1 MANSQRPLSNL
12 NPSRSGFDSDGVDNL
27 SFPATA
33 DSWTQ
38 PDVAPHTMVIFSYE
52 QKAFSQSVSDAASNF
67 SGDIG
72 TAISDFIK
80 AAGDSGGIGQTADNI
95 LNSGSTR
102 FFDFLNARD
111 TRMFSKQLRSAF
123 TFYMPNPVIYP
134 LKNEYE
140 EMKLM
145 ETIGGNLGSFV
156 STSMKV
162 GLITSLAGAAG
173 EGSAYAGYPI
183 NPKVE
188 VIFRNIMQR
197 VFEFTFNFYPASA
210 AETEALRKTLIK
222 LRHDASPKRLF
233 SNGLVWQAP
242 NTFDILLLHKGLENN
257 QVPRIAECV
266 CEEIEINYTPTNT
279 GWVTFK
285 NGHPV
290 ATTLRIVFREREPL
304 DRENI
309 IQNGY

>member
-1 MANSQRPLSNL
+1 MASSQRPLSNL
-12 NPSRSGFDSDGVDNL
+12 NPSRSGFEDDGVDNF
-27 SFPATA
+27 SFPANA
-33 DSWTQ
+33 DTWTQ
-38 PDVAPHTMVIFSYE
+38 PEAAPHTMVIFSYE
-52 QKAFSQSVSDAASNF
+52 QKAFSEGFTGAFSDLAVGVGSGVQS
-67 SGDIG
+67 
-72 TAISDFIK
+72 
-80 AAGDSGGIGQTADNI
+80 I
-95 LNSGSTR
+95 LNTAADALGIQGQINAVESNR
-102 FFDFLNARD
+102 FYDFQKARFE
-111 TRMFSKQLRSAF
+111 RMESKQLRSAF

-156 STSMKV
+156 STAMKV
-162 GLITSLAGAAG
+162 GLVTSLGAAAG
-173 EGSAYAGYPI
+173 EASAYAGYPI

-188 VIFRNIMQR
+188 VIFRNITQR
-197 VFEFTFNFYPASA
+197 VFEFNFSFYPASA
-210 AETEALRKTLIK
+210 AETETLRKTLIK

-233 SNGLVWQAP
+233 ANGLIWQAP

-309 IQNGY
+309 LQNGY